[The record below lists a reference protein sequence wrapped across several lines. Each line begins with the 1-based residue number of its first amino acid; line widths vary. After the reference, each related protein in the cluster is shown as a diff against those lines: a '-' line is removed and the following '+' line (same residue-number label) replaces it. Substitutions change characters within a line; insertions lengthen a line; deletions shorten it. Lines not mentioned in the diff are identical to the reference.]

1 MHVTNG
7 AMRLAVAAIA
17 PATRHKPRLR
27 RAGMAALLGGAAA
40 LFSPS
45 ELAAMELLG
54 QAGVLGE
61 WELTGNLAHSGSIAR
76 KEFSGP
82 LTMKHVGICA
92 QDGSEERTG
101 EIRLH
106 LIGRSESR
114 LTAKL
119 VLDGVPCTYTA
130 RKTDAYEGTM
140 SCTGRTGVPLL
151 IWLR

>member
-1 MHVTNG
+1 MDVTNG
-7 AMRLAVAAIA
+7 AIRFAAAAIA
-17 PATRHKPRLR
+17 PATRHKRQLR
-27 RAGMAALLGGAAA
+27 RVGMAALLGAAAA
-40 LFSPS
+40 LFSPA
-45 ELAAMELLG
+45 ELAAMEFLG

-61 WELTGNLAHSGSIAR
+61 WELTGNLTRSGSGAGR
-76 KEFSGP
+76 EFSGP

-92 QDGSEERTG
+92 QDGPEERTG

-140 SCTGRTGVPLL
+140 SCTGRAAVPLL